1 MVVVTHK
8 LMEDILRYYDEI
20 IVMKAG
26 SIVEKGI
33 YEELFNNK
41 GYFYSLCNVEETYMA
56 KQAAMDESCCVS
68 EKAGIQ

>member
-1 MVVVTHK
+1 
-8 LMEDILRYYDEI
+8 MEDILRRYDEI

-26 SIVEKGI
+26 NIVEKGT

-56 KQAAMDESCCVS
+56 EQAAIVESC
-68 EKAGIQ
+68 